1 MPGIKNVLMLTGL
14 FPDEIRN
21 EIIAKSKYNTQ
32 FAADA
37 LQWSFVKGLTNYY
50 TNLHL
55 VNFPFIGSYPTLYKT
70 PFIKSFL
77 FGKDKGFDGVN
88 VGYFNLIAL
97 KNIIIYRQAKSNI
110 RNWIKQTKGEKVILI
125 YSAFLP
131 FLKAAI
137 AAKQEFAGLK
147 VYLILP
153 DLPQFMGGPDNALY
167 RAFKK
172 INNEQLYESFS
183 QIDGFVLL
191 SEFMTES
198 LPIGAK
204 PWTVI
209 EGIFNDQPNAAPV
222 PKAVSDKKIIL
233 YTGTLARRYGILRL
247 LEAFGLID
255 DKNCLLVICGD
266 GDTKEDINL
275 AAEKDTRIIYKGSV
289 DRAEVLK
296 LQQQASL
303 LINPRTAEGEFTKFS
318 FPSKTMEYLASGVP
332 TLLYELPG
340 IPDEYYNYCY
350 SLEDVS
356 ISALAK
362 KITEILS
369 LDPAVLAEKGRLAR
383 EFILNNKNPEK
394 QCEKVYK
401 LIEEIK

>member
-1 MPGIKNVLMLTGL
+1 VKNVLILTGL
-14 FPDEIRN
+14 FPDEIRSELIEN
-21 EIIAKSKYNTQ
+21 SKANTQ

-37 LQWSFVKGLTNYY
+37 LQWSFLKGLTKYY
-50 TNLHL
+50 NNPRVL
-55 VNFPFIGSYPTLYKT
+55 NFPFVGSYPTLCKT
-70 PFIKSFL
+70 PFIKSFS
-77 FGKDKGFDGVN
+77 FGKGKGFDGVN
-88 VGYFNLIAL
+88 IGYFNLIAL
-97 KNIIIYRQAKSNI
+97 KNAIIFRQAKKNI
-110 RNWIKQTKGEKVILI
+110 RKWARQTKGEKAIVI

-137 AAKQEFAGLK
+137 AGKKEFPELK

-153 DLPQFMGGPDNALY
+153 DLPQFMGGPNNALY
-167 RAFKK
+167 KAFKK
-172 INNEQLYESFS
+172 ITNDQLYKCFS

-191 SEFMTES
+191 SKFMTES
-198 LPIGAK
+198 LPIGNK
-204 PWTVI
+204 PWTVV
-209 EGIFNDQPNAAPV
+209 EGIFNDQASAAPV
-222 PKAVSDKKIIL
+222 PKMVFDKKIIL

-255 DKNCLLVICGD
+255 DKNYLLVICGD

-275 AAEKDTRIIYKGSV
+275 AAEKDSRIIYKGSI

-303 LINPRTAEGEFTKFS
+303 LINPRTAEGEFTRFS

-332 TLLYELPG
+332 TLLYKLPG

-356 ISALAK
+356 TSALAK

-369 LDPAVLAEKGRLAR
+369 LDATVLTEKGRLAR

>member
-1 MPGIKNVLMLTGL
+1 MLTGL
-14 FPDEIRN
+14 FPDEIRS
-21 EIIAKSKYNTQ
+21 EIIANSKFNTQ

-37 LQWSFVKGLTNYY
+37 LQWSFVSGLTNYY
-50 TNLHL
+50 KNLRL
-55 VNFPFIGSYPTLYKT
+55 LNFPFVGSYPTLCKT
-70 PFIKSFL
+70 PFIRSFS
-77 FGKDKGFDGVN
+77 FGKDKGFEGTN
-88 VGYFNLIAL
+88 IGYLNLIAL
-97 KNIIIYRQAKSNI
+97 KNAIIYRQAKSNI
-110 RNWIKQTKGEKVILI
+110 RNWVKQTEGEKVVLI

-137 AAKQEFAGLK
+137 SAKGEFSNLK

-153 DLPQFMGGPDNALY
+153 DLPQFMGGPNNALY
-167 RAFKK
+167 KVFKK
-172 INNEQLYESFS
+172 ITNEQLYKCFS
-183 QIDGFVLL
+183 QMDGFVLL
-191 SEFMTES
+191 SKYMTEA
-198 LPIGAK
+198 LPIDNK
-204 PWTVI
+204 PWTVV
-209 EGIFNDQPNAAPV
+209 EGIYNDKSAAASIS
-222 PKAVSDKKIIL
+222 KAASDKKTIL

-247 LEAFGLID
+247 LEAFGQIE
-255 DKNCLLVICGD
+255 DKNYLLVICGD

-275 AAEKDTRIIYKGSV
+275 AAEKDTRIVYKGSI

-296 LQQQASL
+296 LQLQASL

-332 TLLYELPG
+332 TLLYKLPG

-350 SLEDVS
+350 SLEDFS
-356 ISALAK
+356 ISALAN